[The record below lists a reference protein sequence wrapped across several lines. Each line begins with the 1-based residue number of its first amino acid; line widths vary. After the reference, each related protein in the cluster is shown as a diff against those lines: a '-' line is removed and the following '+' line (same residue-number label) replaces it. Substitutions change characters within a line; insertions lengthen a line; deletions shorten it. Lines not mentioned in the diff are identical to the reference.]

1 MVQSERMGSVKQR
14 WYRVYSPFAVDM
26 ITVKGF
32 FYAHRHTE
40 QMTICVQ
47 CMPDK
52 KDFYAH
58 GHTEASVNLRSTYAR
73 QERFL
78 CAWAHRAD

>member
-32 FYAHRHTE
+32 FYAHRHTK

-47 CMPDK
+47 RMPDK

-73 QERFL
+73 QEKFL

>member
-32 FYAHRHTE
+32 FYAHGHTDQMTICVQRMPDKKNFYAHGHTE

-47 CMPDK
+47 RTPDK

-58 GHTEASVNLRSTYAR
+58 GRT
-73 QERFL
+73 
-78 CAWAHRAD
+78 D

>member
-32 FYAHRHTE
+32 FYAHGHTE

-47 CMPDK
+47 RMPDK

>member
-32 FYAHRHTE
+32 FYAHGHTE

-47 CMPDK
+47 RMPDK

-73 QERFL
+73 QEKFL